1 MINKISINSIK
12 PTIDTKGKAALQ
24 NFKGG
29 EQKKKQSFVDL
40 LLTTGTTGFGAL
52 GGFAYNKIKE
62 PNLLKDAKNN
72 FDSFTK
78 TLNNSF
84 EEQELVSVL
93 KNLIGELEKNLENN
107 LTSQKEA
114 KELIEKLES
123 PIEKDAVGKSLL
135 KLEFDYK
142 QIAENLQNK
151 RAYFEDLKKRTVIE
165 PAEDMYKK
173 ALEQIGKTKKI
184 NILIGGAI
192 GLSAGLAIIIGKI
205 LNNKRTK
212 E

>member
-1 MINKISINSIK
+1 MNAKEKVTS
-12 PTIDTKGKAALQ
+12 Q

-29 EQKKKQSFVDL
+29 EQKKKQSFANTL
-40 LLTTGTTGFGAL
+40 ITAGTTGVGAL
-52 GGFAYNKIKE
+52 GGFAYHKIKE
-62 PNLLKDAKNN
+62 PNLLKNAKND
-72 FDSFTK
+72 FDSFAK
-78 TLNNSF
+78 TLNDSF
-84 EEQELVSVL
+84 EEQELVGVL
-93 KNLIGELEKNLENN
+93 KNLIGELEKNLKNN